1 MTQPFTTLS
10 VHHAFGYTWTN
21 LLLMEQVIFV
31 SDGTTNTIIPNVKVE
46 MGIKKN
52 NLRVRYFFIVE
63 DFPAL
68 VSVGGIVHCLSQV
81 FNFYFQNVKGSR
93 IKKMKKRMLI
103 IIIG

>member
-68 VSVGGIVHCLSQV
+68 KPAIIDKTLSEPTQIPTILLP
-81 FNFYFQNVKGSR
+81 SR
-93 IKKMKKRMLI
+93 RYSGVDI
-103 IIIG
+103 IEATLF